1 MKEEELS
8 EDKQPDFLLTI
19 HFPADSANPQRF
31 FAAASECIDALQACD
46 KMLLKSFPTSIQPV
60 FVLEQVQNGSLKIWL
75 RQFLEAV
82 DDDALK
88 TLDWK
93 PAIGKYLVKGKHLL
107 LKRLEGRK
115 GLPPSEVLRTVADE
129 LHELAKE
136 SDALRLPAYA
146 RLTEVDIAEQAK
158 IISSSLSR
166 LRPGEYISLGG
177 DDGEAVIDAD
187 FSVTDEDINNLL
199 VSQTLESVRE
209 IILMVRKPD
218 FLGESK
224 WDFRFDR
231 KPMSVSI
238 ADKDW
243 LSEYQKGKK
252 DIRPGDALRVNM
264 KESVSYD
271 ASGEVVSVECEIVK
285 VLEIKRRQE
294 QGSLLER
301 VGK

>member
-1 MKEEELS
+1 MNEFELP

-31 FAAASECIDALQACD
+31 FAVASECIDALQACD
-46 KMLLKSFPTSIQPV
+46 KMLLKTFPTSIQPV
-60 FVLEQVQNGSLKIWL
+60 FVLEKVQDGSLKVWL
-75 RQFLEAV
+75 RQFVEAV

-93 PAIGKYLVKGKHLL
+93 PAIGRYLVKGKHLL

-115 GLPPSEVLRTVADE
+115 SLPTSGELRSIADE
-129 LHELAKE
+129 LHGLAKE

-146 RLTEVDIAEQAK
+146 RLSEVDIAEQAK
-158 IISSSLSR
+158 IISGSLSN
-166 LRPGEYISLGG
+166 LQAGEYISLGG
-177 DDGEAVIDAD
+177 DDGDAVIDAD
-187 FSVTDEDINNLL
+187 FSVTDEDINDLL
-199 VSQTLESVRE
+199 ISQTLESVRE

-224 WDFRFDR
+224 WEFRFDR
-231 KPMSVSI
+231 KNMSVAI

-243 LSEYQKGKK
+243 LSEYQDGRK

-271 ASGEVVSVECEIVK
+271 AGGEVVSVEREIVK

-294 QGSLLER
+294 QVSLL
-301 VGK
+301 

>member
-1 MKEEELS
+1 MKGLELS
-8 EDKQPDFLLTI
+8 EDRQPDFLLTI

-46 KMLLKSFPTSIQPV
+46 RMLLKSFPTSIQPI
-60 FVLEQVQNGSLKIWL
+60 FVLEKVQDGSLKVWL
-75 RQFLEAV
+75 RQFVEAV

-107 LKRLEGRK
+107 LKRLGGRK
-115 GLPPSEVLRTVADE
+115 SLPPTGELRGIADE
-129 LHELAKE
+129 LHGLAKE

-158 IISSSLSR
+158 IISGSLSR
-166 LRPGEYISLGG
+166 LQPGEYISLGG

-187 FSVTDEDINNLL
+187 FSVTDEDINKLL

-224 WDFRFDR
+224 WEFRFDR
-231 KPMSVSI
+231 KNMAVAI

-243 LSEYQKGKK
+243 LSEYQDGRK

-271 ASGEVVSVECEIVK
+271 AGGEVVSVEREIVK

-294 QGSLLER
+294 QASLL
-301 VGK
+301 